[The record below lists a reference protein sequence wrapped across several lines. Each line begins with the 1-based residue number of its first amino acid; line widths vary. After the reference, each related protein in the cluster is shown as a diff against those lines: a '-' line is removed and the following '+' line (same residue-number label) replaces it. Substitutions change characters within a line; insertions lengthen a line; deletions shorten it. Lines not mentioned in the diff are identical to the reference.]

1 MPFID
6 KLLKYFESEAAI
18 IDAQFMA
25 DPREIPGYEGFRSC
39 IKFDGEPILPPMV
52 SNLYISGEYTFF
64 YNDSSTQNNLHKV
77 QLATNRITF
86 CWLL

>member
-18 IDAQFMA
+18 IDAQFMT
-25 DPREIPGYEGFRSC
+25 DPREIPGCEGFRSC

-52 SNLYISGEYTFF
+52 SNLHISF
-64 YNDSSTQNNLHKV
+64 
-77 QLATNRITF
+77 IMIP
-86 CWLL
+86 